1 MIDKPIFDIDKVNF
15 DDSKIDYFNLSSV
28 IKSSLGYVSDVNMQ
42 LVDSI
47 DDVINYDRKLGFWYL
62 NRFSIVVSFLKSRNY
77 VGNKLFF
84 SLKSS
89 SLDLI
94 NEINIA
100 VLLNNGNKVSLSIR
114 YLGCENNKNTGQPFV
129 KWQILYKNSSDN
141 SGLPYKSDYICMP
154 VSTDE
159 FLTKPQEVVINKALA
174 GNCFIDSNI
183 FYLVPE
189 KEIKD
194 RFFLDYIKISGISF
208 IIIGFIVFMVDNS
221 SGNIVYIGN
230 AGYKSVNFSKYSYV
244 CSFNVYGECFRD
256 ADSFLRISY
265 YYDNEFYAFAK
276 RLEEELSKYKIKFLK
291 YKIAGKS
298 VRNYLDNYLVIEFK

>member
-28 IKSSLGYVSDVNMQ
+28 FKSSLNYVSDVSTQ

-47 DDVINYDRKLGFWYL
+47 NDVINYDRKLGFGYL
-62 NRFSIVVSFLKSRNY
+62 NKFSIVVSFLKSRNY
-77 VGNKLFF
+77 VENNVFL

-100 VLLNNGNKVSLSIR
+100 VLINNEKKVSLSIR
-114 YLGCENNKNTGQPFV
+114 YLGCKSDKKTGIPFV
-129 KWQILYKNSSDN
+129 EWQILYKSSSD
-141 SGLPYKSDYICMP
+141 SSDLPYKSDYICMP

-194 RFFLDYIKISGISF
+194 RFFLDYIKISGVSF
-208 IIIGFIVFMVDNS
+208 IIIGFIVFIVDNS

-230 AGYKSVNFSKYSYV
+230 AGYKSVNFSKYSCS
-244 CSFNVYGECFRD
+244 CSFNMYGERFKD
-256 ADSFLRISY
+256 ADSFLRGSY
-265 YYDNEFYAFAK
+265 YYDDDFYAFLK
-276 RLEEELSKYKIKFLK
+276 RLEEELNKYKIKFLK
-291 YKIAGKS
+291 YKLAGK
-298 VRNYLDNYLVIEFK
+298 VLNHLGDYLEVSFK